1 MGTLYLRSK
10 HFFEMGCDYYRKVD
24 KTKITKEDNDALFA
38 SVGYIFEQAIELL
51 LKQICYD
58 FKGDHEKT
66 HKLEFLTGD
75 IAMILAKYK
84 LHLDLAFVASI
95 KPAIENIESDIRLYN
110 SLSYGAKYLP
120 DLNIKSKDIGK
131 LIDNYSCLVK
141 VYETYMKSREK
152 SFRIIHNSDNYNNG
166 RKY

>member
-10 HFFEMGCDYYRKVD
+10 HFFEMGCDYYKKID
-24 KTKITKEDNDALFA
+24 KTKISKEDNDALLA

-120 DLNIKSKDIGK
+120 DLNVKSQDIDR
-131 LIDNYSCLVK
+131 LISNYSCLVK
-141 VYETYMKSREK
+141 VYETYIKGNEK
-152 SFRIIHNSDNYNNG
+152 SFRVIHNNDNYNNG
-166 RKY
+166 REC